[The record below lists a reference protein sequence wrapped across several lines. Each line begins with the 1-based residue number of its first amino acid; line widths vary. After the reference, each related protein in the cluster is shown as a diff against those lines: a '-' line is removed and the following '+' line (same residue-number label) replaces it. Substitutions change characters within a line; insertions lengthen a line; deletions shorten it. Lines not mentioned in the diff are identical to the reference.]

1 MRKHATLIA
10 LSVLELC
17 AAALAAFFWLVMRP
31 DLLASYG
38 TRPASFG
45 AALSLSG
52 WFIPTTGLGGAA
64 MVLVAILPHWRT
76 KTRTYLAST
85 GFLCTAFGLVFAIW
99 ASYAPFFEG
108 TRSG

>member
-1 MRKHATLIA
+1 MRKHAGVVT
-10 LSVLELC
+10 LSVLELVTG
-17 AAALAAFFWLVMRP
+17 ALAAFFWVVMRP

-38 TRPASFG
+38 PRPPSFG

-52 WFIPTTGLGGAA
+52 WFIPTTGLAGAA
-64 MVLVAILPHWRT
+64 MVLVAMWPSWRT

-85 GFLCTAFGLVFAIW
+85 GFLLTAFGLVFAVW

-108 TRSG
+108 VGSG